1 MADSRIVG
9 GCLGLSILLAGAVSV
24 VTGSSTVLGTTP
36 AGVGI
41 YLTVGIVLP
50 QYLLYRETEAPIRL
64 GLAALAVAAAALVVT
79 VGLVRGTLH
88 ADWGPGLAAILLV
101 VVLGNLFGA
110 IVREFRAGYRS
121 GT

>member
-41 YLTVGIVLP
+41 YLTVGIGLP
-50 QYLLYRETEAPIRL
+50 QYLLYRETEAPIRF

-79 VGLVRGTLH
+79 GGLVRGTLH
-88 ADWGPGLAAILLV
+88 ADWGPGLAAVLSV

>member
-41 YLTVGIVLP
+41 YLTGGIVLP

-88 ADWGPGLAAILLV
+88 ADWGSGLAAILLV

-110 IVREFRAGYRS
+110 IVRGFRAGYRS